1 MERDAT
7 TKKSGGD
14 DALGQCDRHWN
25 GEKKSTLYLF
35 GPSRGNIFIK
45 QGFDYVFRLVLVIVL
60 HWAEEYFSG
69 LGCQN
74 LIN

>member
-14 DALGQCDRHWN
+14 DALGQCDRHWD

-35 GPSRGNIFIK
+35 DPSRGNFFKTGIL
-45 QGFDYVFRLVLVIVL
+45 FRILFGDCLT
-60 HWAEEYFSG
+60 
-69 LGCQN
+69 LG
-74 LIN
+74 

>member
-35 GPSRGNIFIK
+35 DPSRRNIFIK
-45 QGFDYVFRLVLVIVL
+45 HGFDYVFRLGIV
-60 HWAEEYFSG
+60 
-69 LGCQN
+69 
-74 LIN
+74 

>member
-35 GPSRGNIFIK
+35 DPSRRNIFTK
-45 QGFDYVFRLVLVIVL
+45 HGFDYVFRLVIVL